1 VQFDLQSSEYA
12 YLLPSNLLSHIMTF
26 LSTPGVMVNAKIVE
40 VLLSIGRLEPTI
52 LRDNL
57 SIVLWGLSA
66 WILAP
71 ATPKQTVSLLI
82 GTVDLFQ
89 TRLRASLNSS
99 PTSP

>member
-1 VQFDLQSSEYA
+1 MA
-12 YLLPSNLLSHIMTF
+12 F
-26 LSTPGVMVNAKIVE
+26 LSTPGVMVNPKIVE
-40 VLLSIGRLEPTI
+40 VLLSIGWLEPTI

-82 GTVDLFQ
+82 GTVDLLQ